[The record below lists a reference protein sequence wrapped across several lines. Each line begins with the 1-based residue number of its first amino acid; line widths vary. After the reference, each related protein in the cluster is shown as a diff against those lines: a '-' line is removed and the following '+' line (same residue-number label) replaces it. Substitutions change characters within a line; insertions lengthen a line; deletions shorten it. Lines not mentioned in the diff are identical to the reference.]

1 MPALSLIQCYGFL
14 LLQEVGLPRKPW
26 KGNGPSHKQLQI
38 FISILV
44 TGQASIGLSL
54 NRCLGSI
61 FNSQAN
67 TVVTQ
72 WKHTELLRPKKK
84 EPGTQLDH
92 SLTNARG
99 SGFRSSRNTVYK
111 VLVPFIKD
119 NRLGTGMVYEKPAFH
134 PNVSPRSHAEHR
146 NQVGTSH
153 NTREGQSL
161 CSVSLFTQ
169 GPGSLCLSWLSITVI
184 KQEDQPGL

>member
-1 MPALSLIQCYGFL
+1 M
-14 LLQEVGLPRKPW
+14 
-26 KGNGPSHKQLQI
+26 
-38 FISILV
+38 

-84 EPGTQLDH
+84 EPGTLLDH

-111 VLVPFIKD
+111 GPLKVLVPFIKD
-119 NRLGTGMVYEKPAFH
+119 NRLGTGVVYEKPAFH

-146 NQVGTSH
+146 DQVGTSH
-153 NTREGQSL
+153 STREGQSL

-169 GPGSLCLSWLSITVI
+169 GPGRQSLS
-184 KQEDQPGL
+184 